1 MKAMNYAQREMVKE
15 HLYIVDWTLRK
26 HIYVNESVQGLGW
39 DDLYQ
44 SGCLALCEAA
54 LKYDGSCQFET
65 FAQVF
70 VRNRLIDICRKA
82 RTNHKNLQLCSLDD
96 LIPDTDGLRY
106 GDSLESPDET
116 PDLESDAQEAILRQF
131 ARIKK
136 NYNGITL
143 KGIEALELRYKGY
156 CGKDIAALYN
166 VSPKHI
172 FAWISRAK
180 TKLAADGEIASLLD
194 CCK

>member
-1 MKAMNYAQREMVKE
+1 MKMLNQQQSVMVNE
-15 HLYIVDWTLRK
+15 HLYIVDWAIRK
-26 HIYVNESVQGLGW
+26 NIYINEAVQGLGW

-44 SGCLALCEAA
+44 TGCVALCEAA
-54 LKYDGSCQFET
+54 LAFDGSCQFET

-70 VRNRLIDICRKA
+70 VKNKLIDVCRKIKT
-82 RTNHKNLQLCSLDD
+82 RQKNMKVCYLEDR
-96 LIPDTDGLRY
+96 IPDSDELTYGESLAFSAEEPEFDDEALRKIA
-106 GDSLESPDET
+106 E
-116 PDLESDAQEAILRQF
+116 QF
-131 ARIKK
+131 SRLKK
-136 NYNGITL
+136 NYNGVTL

-156 CGKDIAALYN
+156 SGTEIAALYR

-180 TKLAADGEIASLLD
+180 QKLAADGEIAVLLD